1 MSWQLASFALLGVG
15 LLAGLAWFEH
25 ARPSAKVVSLVATMA
40 ALAVVGRI
48 AFAPFPN
55 VKPTT
60 DIVLIAGYAIGAAPG
75 FAVGATTA
83 LASNIFFGQ
92 GPWTPWQ
99 MAAWGL
105 VGVAG
110 GLLGRLM
117 RGREPRRLPLA
128 LVCAL
133 AGFGYGALLDLYQ
146 WTLSATHNLSS
157 YLAVSG
163 SSFPYN
169 LAHAVGNFV
178 FALAIG
184 PAFVRALRRYRRRF
198 EVRWE
203 QPAALAAVVAALLV
217 AAGASAPPQAAASA
231 RAARSAEAKAL
242 RYIEHVQ
249 NTDGGFG
256 GAPGQSSSAL
266 YTGWVGL
273 GIAATGHNPRD
284 VRNGKA
290 TAITYTRHHMPSAQD
305 VGALERTILLLH
317 AAGVSPR
324 SFGRRDLLS
333 QLEALR
339 RPDGSWEG
347 LVDHT
352 AFGVL
357 ALRASGM
364 STRALRSSALW
375 IEREQNS
382 DGGFGFGTKGGSSDS
397 DDTGSAIQALVAAG
411 RGRKPAVRRAVGFLR
426 HAQHADGG
434 FGQMSGDSSNA
445 QSTAWAVQGLAAAGR
460 NPNALRRNGHTP
472 IGYLTSL
479 QQANGAIRYSRTSAQ
494 TPVWVTGQALTAL
507 ARKPFPIKA
516 PRRRQVGVAS
526 ATAAAP
532 KKANAKQ
539 PAADSAKSKG
549 AVPIAHAA
557 HGKPKSHGQ
566 TIAIA
571 GKHRHSAPPSS
582 AAPAATPTATI
593 ATATKRARPV
603 SNAAP
608 STAHDDS
615 RHGRGLGIA
624 LGAIAAAMIATGAWL
639 TRRRLRRRSHPA

>member
-1 MSWQLASFALLGVG
+1 VSWQLASFALLGLG
-15 LLAGLAWFEH
+15 LVAGLAWFERM
-25 ARPSAKVVSLVATMA
+25 RPSAKVVSLVATMA

-60 DIVLIAGYAIGAAPG
+60 DIVLIAGYTIGPAPG

-133 AGFGYGALLDLYQ
+133 AGFGYGALLDFYQ
-146 WTLSATHNLSS
+146 WTLSATHNLAS

-203 QPAALAAVVAALLV
+203 QPATLAAVAAGLAV
-217 AAGASAPPQAAASA
+217 AAGVAAPQPAQAAASA
-231 RAARSAEAKAL
+231 QAKAL
-242 RYIEHVQ
+242 HYIERAQ

-256 GAPGQSSSAL
+256 GAPGQSSSTL

-290 TAITYTRHHMPSAQD
+290 TGITYTRHHMPGAHD
-305 VGALERTILLLH
+305 VGELERTILLLR

-324 SFGRRDLLS
+324 SFGHRDLLA

-339 RPDGSWEG
+339 RPDGSWER

-357 ALRASGM
+357 ALRASGL
-364 STRALRSSALW
+364 STRAVRSSALW
-375 IEREQNS
+375 TERQQNA
-382 DGGFGFGTKGGSSDS
+382 DGGFAFGTKGGSSDS

-411 RGRKPAVRRAVGFLR
+411 RGRKAAVRRAVGFLR

-434 FGQMSGDSSNA
+434 FGQLAGDGSNA
-445 QSTAWAVQGLAAAGR
+445 QSTAWAVQGLVAAGR
-460 NPNALRRNGHTP
+460 SPNSLRRNGHTP
-472 IGYLTSL
+472 ISYLESL

-526 ATAAAP
+526 ATAAPKQKAGPGAP
-532 KKANAKQ
+532 ATQ
-539 PAADSAKSKG
+539 RSGSKP

-557 HGKPKSHGQ
+557 NKTPKSHGR

-571 GKHRHSAPPSS
+571 GKHNKSARPSTAS
-582 AAPAATPTATI
+582 PAATPTATI
-593 ATATKRARPV
+593 ATPTKRAKLT

-608 STAHDDS
+608 STAHDGS
-615 RHGRGLGIA
+615 HHGSGLGIA
-624 LGAIAAAMIATGAWL
+624 LGAIAAAMIGAGAWL
-639 TRRRLRRRSHPA
+639 TRRRLRGRSRPA